1 MSTEQSTP
9 SPLYVMSYIRMQI
22 EDKPYH
28 PIANIVFYLKYDELR
43 KYPIQINGL
52 TLKVSPFASLTDLEL
67 KNIIA
72 GAFCPAFVNKS
83 RFEVLN
89 LIKRSEQSIKN
100 YV

>member
-1 MSTEQSTP
+1 MSTEPSTP
-9 SPLYVMSYIRMQI
+9 SPLYIMLCIRDAI
-22 EDKPYH
+22 EKNSRH
-28 PIANIVFYLKYDELR
+28 PIAGIVRFLKYDELR
-43 KYPIQINGL
+43 KYPIQIDGS
-52 TLKVSPFASLTDLEL
+52 TERFYPFSSLTDLDL

-72 GAFCPAFVNKS
+72 GAFCPAFVGKS